1 MSSSLVETFKRF
13 DQDGNGLISREELGC
28 VLKEL
33 DENMDNLAID
43 RLMAWADTSGDGQ
56 LFYEEFLRW
65 VFAEDF
71 GQEEKELDSFTFVI
85 SGCSRSELNGSYV
98 QQDKFSGRR
107 PVFYCAENQRF
118 LFYQKE
124 YESWQIFS
132 KVSKKA
138 SARAKTLRAPHAFQ
152 GQWDVWKAGDFVSE
166 PEMKCEAAA
175 LSAEELVAKAPEM
188 IYLKTDEV
196 TCELPKFER
205 LMGGRPC
212 YFNQDGYFVAY
223 FANTQDPEGKD
234 FSGWVVGHKKEKLPL
249 EWSFSTNSYHPHR
262 CLWRNA
268 VQVLAEK
275 PKKAAPA
282 GPANDEPWVDPDF
295 PHSDE
300 SIGKGIRSKF
310 SIPIEWTR
318 LPELYENPVLFDD
331 SAPYDLEQGSVGN
344 CWLLTLIA
352 AVGEYR
358 SLLKE
363 KIFQTKEIS
372 LDGKYKIS
380 LFDLATREWE
390 TFEVDD
396 CVPCRWGSDPLFT
409 SSRQSMWA
417 PLLEKAFAKC
427 AGSYENLDGST
438 SDWVGTERALAMLT
452 GCTDYHRFTHS
463 QKDYDL
469 IRTLRVTEVTTDCDP
484 QSEKKGK
491 LDRLHRLMIS

>member
-13 DQDGNGLISREELGC
+13 DQDGNGLISREELGL

-33 DENMDNLAID
+33 DEDMDNDSVD

-71 GQEEKELDSFTFVI
+71 GATKDVDSFTFVI

-124 YESWQIFS
+124 SQSWQIFS

-152 GQWDVWKAGDFVSE
+152 GQWDVWKGGDFISE
-166 PEMKCEAAA
+166 PDMKCEAAA
-175 LSAEELVAKAPEM
+175 LSAEELIANAPDM

-196 TCELPKFER
+196 NCELPKFGK

-212 YFNQDGYFVAY
+212 YFNEDGYFVAY

-234 FSGWVVGHKKEKLPL
+234 FSGWVVGHKTEQLPL
-249 EWSFSTNSYHPHR
+249 EWSFVTNSYHPHR
-262 CLWRNA
+262 CLWKNA

-275 PKKAAPA
+275 PKKAEPA
-282 GPANDEPWVDPDF
+282 VTNGTPWVDPDF
-295 PHSDE
+295 PQSDV
-300 SIGKGIRSKF
+300 SIGKGILAKMSSEIK
-310 SIPIEWTR
+310 WTR

-331 SAPYDLEQGSVGN
+331 SAPFDLEQGCLGN
-344 CWLLTLIA
+344 CWLVCLLA
-352 AVGEYR
+352 AVGEYP

-372 LDGKYKIS
+372 SDGKYKIS
-380 LFDLATREWE
+380 LFDLASREWE

-396 CVPCRWGSDPLFT
+396 SVPCRWGSDPLFV
-409 SSRQSMWA
+409 SSRQCMWA
-417 PLLEKAFAKC
+417 PLLEKVFAKC
-427 AGSYENLDGST
+427 AGSYENLDASKY
-438 SDWVGTERALAMLT
+438 DWGGIKRAMAMLT
-452 GCTDYHRFTHS
+452 GCTNLHRFAHS

-469 IRTLRVTEVTTDCDP
+469 FRTLRVTAVTTDCDP
-484 QSEKKGK
+484 QSEKKG
-491 LDRLHRLMIS
+491 RLERI